1 MQIDERTL
9 PLSIQ
14 ISIKNLQ
21 KCIIEENS
29 KSVDLYL
36 DDLWGSING
45 SQHGREIT
53 KETADYLRKKYLEFD
68 ND

>member
-14 ISIKNLQ
+14 TSINNLK
-21 KCIIEENS
+21 KCINEENS
-29 KSVDLYL
+29 KSIDLYL

-53 KETADYLRKKYLEFD
+53 KETADYLRKKYLGFD
-68 ND
+68 NN